1 MGEAAA
7 THRQENGEVSEDG
20 VGGSTVSPLYF
31 SQNLLPSVPEVYMN
45 ERPHSQIPLTALLNR
60 VRCGVF
66 GTDEWLGLVE
76 EFLVFRKVPE
86 EFASVLAEH
95 LRAIEVPTDVERMQ
109 TIALTVLELNLDRGR
124 ARLQLADACL
134 HVIEVLPEH
143 HHWEGC
149 TVLFLQRAGEL
160 AGVLILDELVRL
172 GNKAITP
179 SRRLHLLIALQRV
192 IRLAFQARVGLPEMS
207 TRSIENWIELAL
219 HESGTMSKDQKASG
233 VSVRIGVAGAVI
245 LAFLRP
251 QTFLHWWRAL
261 SQPVR
266 EALLPGVVLE
276 LEHIIQVR
284 SDVPSHE
291 AQRFEVERSLATLSA
306 LLTPS

>member
-1 MGEAAA
+1 
-7 THRQENGEVSEDG
+7 
-20 VGGSTVSPLYF
+20 
-31 SQNLLPSVPEVYMN
+31 MN

-109 TIALTVLELNLDRGR
+109 TMALTVLDLKLDRGR

-134 HVIEVLPEH
+134 HTVEVLPEH
-143 HHWEGC
+143 NRWNGC
-149 TVLFLQRAGEL
+149 VALFLRKAGEL

-207 TRSIENWIELAL
+207 TSSIENWIELAL
-219 HESGTMSKDQKASG
+219 HESGSMSKDQTVSS

-261 SQPVR
+261 NQPVR
-266 EALLPGVVLE
+266 DVLLPAVLPE
-276 LEHIIQVR
+276 LEEIIQAHP
-284 SDVPSHE
+284 SFPSHE
-291 AQRFEVERSLATLSA
+291 AQCLEVERSLAFLSKS
-306 LLTPS
+306 LTPS

>member
-1 MGEAAA
+1 
-7 THRQENGEVSEDG
+7 
-20 VGGSTVSPLYF
+20 
-31 SQNLLPSVPEVYMN
+31 MN

-60 VRCGVF
+60 VKCGVF

-76 EFLVFRKVPE
+76 EFLVFRKVSE

-109 TIALTVLELNLDRGR
+109 AMALTVLELKLDRGR

-134 HVIEVLPEH
+134 HVVEALPEH
-143 HHWEGC
+143 DRWNGC
-149 TVLFLQRAGEL
+149 AALFLQKAAEL
-160 AGVLILDELVRL
+160 AGLLILDELVRL

-207 TRSIENWIELAL
+207 TRSVENWIELAL
-219 HESGTMSKDQKASG
+219 HESGPMSNDRAASS

-261 SQPVR
+261 GQPVQ
-266 EALLPGVVLE
+266 EALQSEVVLE

-291 AQRFEVERSLATLSA
+291 AQRLEVERSLACLSKP
-306 LLTPS
+306 LTPS